1 MRYLTDQTFEG
12 ISMEDFESAEYE
24 NCAFQS
30 CQLNGTDLS
39 NCTFVDCEFIGC
51 DLSSIRSKKTS
62 FRDVYFRDC
71 KLMGIH
77 FEDCNPYGLKCT
89 FESCTLDY
97 SFFYQCPM
105 KGSRFSNSRITEVD
119 FTEAHLEGVSFEGC
133 QLTGSVFHLSN
144 LEKANFI
151 GAQGFIIDPS
161 TNRMKGAKFS
171 QEGLAGLLIPFG
183 IDISS

>member
-1 MRYLTDQTFEG
+1 
-12 ISMEDFESAEYE
+12 MEDFESAEYE
-24 NCAFQS
+24 NCVFQS
-30 CQLNGTDLS
+30 CQLNAADLS

-105 KGSRFSNSRITEVD
+105 KGSRFSNSRLTEVD

>member
-1 MRYLTDQTFEG
+1 MDYITDQTFDGLTIEHLAT
-12 ISMEDFESAEYE
+12 AEYE
-24 NCAFQS
+24 NCVFQS
-30 CQLNGTDLS
+30 CQLNGADLS
-39 NCTFVDCEFIGC
+39 NFTFVDCEFISC

-62 FRDVYFRDC
+62 FLDAYFRDC

-97 SFFYQCPM
+97 SFFYQCPL
-105 KGSRFSNSRITEVD
+105 KGTKFSNCRLTEVD
-119 FTEAHLEGVSFEGC
+119 FTEAGLEGVSFEGC
-133 QLTGSVFHLSN
+133 QLTGPAFQMSN
-144 LEKANFI
+144 LEKANFT

-161 TNRMKGAKFS
+161 NNRMKGAKFS

-183 IDISS
+183 IEIS